1 MRLLEF
7 KVPLDTRHIG
17 HYSPDVGT
25 GLLSPIS
32 YVVQCGILLQRKNS
46 TYKYWVP
53 VAAATRGSKM
63 VLFTASR
70 GNNFVGGTCAP
81 PSYLQVLK

>member
-32 YVVQCGILLQRKNS
+32 YVVQCGILLRRKNS
-46 TYKYWVP
+46 THV
-53 VAAATRGSKM
+53 
-63 VLFTASR
+63 
-70 GNNFVGGTCAP
+70 
-81 PSYLQVLK
+81 VLKWFYALRAVGTTLSEVHALHRVISKF